1 MLTFTVVG
9 QVAEYVMAPVFAWQE
24 QTLLYFSMPLAA
36 KSCSYIC
43 FCNTSTT
50 NTVLQLLVLKG
61 NTNEWNQ
68 KTPCV
73 CARVPWIVD
82 ACHSTLWS
90 RKLCNILHLCFQF
103 CIIPAGHILSA
114 SLFSPVTKWRSHP
127 QKCLLLFVSMT
138 QCNGPNQMFEFCHI

>member
-61 NTNEWNQ
+61 NTNE
-68 KTPCV
+68 
-73 CARVPWIVD
+73 
-82 ACHSTLWS
+82 
-90 RKLCNILHLCFQF
+90 
-103 CIIPAGHILSA
+103 
-114 SLFSPVTKWRSHP
+114 
-127 QKCLLLFVSMT
+127 
-138 QCNGPNQMFEFCHI
+138 